1 MHEKIYISLGILIT
15 WFAIFFIVP
24 LVGFDIK
31 LWELILS
38 ASIGGLF
45 AGLVVWH
52 GETVIENI
60 VIVGVVLVLAEIW
73 SGKFGLR
80 YIFISALISGV
91 IGVIINQVNK
101 YATNKALKSG
111 TPKSGTLSLTLYQKN

>member
-24 LVGFDIK
+24 LVGFDIN
-31 LWELILS
+31 LWMLILS

-45 AGLVVWH
+45 AGLLVLL

-60 VIVGVVLVLAEIW
+60 ILVLVFLVLAGVLW
-73 SGKFGLR
+73 GHKPSLGF
-80 YIFISALISGV
+80 IFISVLISSV
-91 IGVIINQVNK
+91 IGVITNQVNQ
-101 YATNKALKSG
+101 YAANKALKLG
-111 TPKSGTLSLTLYQKN
+111 TPKSGAP